1 MCYIKRDICLLF
13 KQFNMQ
19 DSKNV
24 NEKKRQEIYE
34 DLMFDT
40 TFTDLLFINIP
51 STYHFKVHIQIL
63 QKRLL
68 EARKRFQEDNSE
80 DNGRDVDRHTTAL
93 QFAEQKAP
101 SLRET
106 HSTV

>member
-1 MCYIKRDICLLF
+1 
-13 KQFNMQ
+13 MQ
-19 DSKNV
+19 SSKNV
-24 NEKKRQEIYE
+24 SEKERQEIYE

-40 TFTDLLFINIP
+40 KFTDLLFINIP

-63 QKRLL
+63 QKRLD
-68 EARKRFQEDNSE
+68 EAKKRYQEDKSE
-80 DNGRDVDRHTTAL
+80 DNALDVDRHSTAL
-93 QFAEQKAP
+93 VFAEQKAP